1 MSTTASAQEGTATP
15 AATLRDPSPRRNR
28 RGRRGGRGRRIGGP
42 RLPESLLKLIVLGV
56 ACLLVVVPFVGIVST
71 SLSSRE
77 HIDQAGG
84 FVLWPD
90 APSLAAYQTVLSG
103 GVVTSALLVSVG
115 VTLVGTALSVLV
127 SAMLAYG
134 LSRPGSFGS
143 RPALLFVLLSLLFS
157 PGIIPLY
164 LAVQGYGLIN
174 TYAALVLPGVVS
186 AFNVI
191 VLRSFF
197 VAIPAELLES
207 ARIDGAGDWQIFT
220 RIVAPLSK
228 AVLAVIGL
236 FYAVGYWN
244 SFFNALIYLNDQS
257 RWPLPLVLRTYVLNN
272 TQLSAT
278 DLAAGAE
285 ALPAQPALQMAMLLI
300 AILPVLIV
308 YPFLQRHFTK
318 GVITGAVKG

>member
-1 MSTTASAQEGTATP
+1 MTTTSAAARSTAPQGP
-15 AATLRDPSPRRNR
+15 AGPPDRARARRKS
-28 RGRRGGRGRRIGGP
+28 GRTSRPG
-42 RLPESLLKLIVLGV
+42 LPESLLKLIVLGF
-56 ACLLVVVPFVGIVST
+56 ACLAVVIPFVGIVST
-71 SLSSRE
+71 SLSSKE
-77 HIDQAGG
+77 HLDRAGG

-90 APSLAAYQTVLSG
+90 TPSLAAYQTVLSG
-103 GVVTSALLVSVG
+103 GVVTTALLVSIG
-115 VTLVGTALSVLV
+115 VTLVGTALSVLL

-143 RPALLFVLLSLLFS
+143 RPALVLVLLSLLFS
-157 PGIIPLY
+157 PGIIPMY
-164 LAVQGYGLIN
+164 LTVRGFGLID
-174 TYAALVLPGVVS
+174 TFAALILPGVIS
-186 AFNVI
+186 AFNVV
-191 VLRSFF
+191 VLRAFF
-197 VAIPAELLES
+197 LNIPTELLES
-207 ARIDGAGDWQIFT
+207 ARMDGAGDWQIFT

-244 SFFNALIYLNDQS
+244 AFFNALLYLNDQS

-272 TQLSAT
+272 TQLSGADVT
-278 DLAAGAE
+278 AGAE

-300 AILPVLIV
+300 AIIPILIV

>member
-1 MSTTASAQEGTATP
+1 MTETTTITDVPETAPP
-15 AATLRDPSPRRNR
+15 ARRHQS
-28 RGRRGGRGRRIGGP
+28 RGRRSRGRGGRTNRPG
-42 RLPESLLKLIVLGV
+42 LPESLLKLIVLG
-56 ACLLVVVPFVGIVST
+56 AATLAVVVPFVGIVST

-77 HIDQAGG
+77 HLDAAGG

-90 APSLAAYQTVLSG
+90 APTLAAYRTVLSG
-103 GVVTSALLVSVG
+103 GVVTTALLVSIG
-115 VTLVGTALSVLV
+115 VTLVGTVLSVLV

-134 LSRPGSFGS
+134 LSRPGSLGS
-143 RPALLFVLLSLLFS
+143 RPALLIVLLSLLFS

-164 LAVQGYGLIN
+164 LTVRGFGLID
-174 TYAALVLPGVVS
+174 TFAALILPGVVS

-197 VAIPAELLES
+197 MNIPGEILES
-207 ARIDGAGDWQIFT
+207 AKIDGAGDWQIFT

-244 SFFNALIYLNDQS
+244 SFFNALIYLNDQTK
-257 RWPLPLVLRTYVLNN
+257 WPLPLVLRTYVLNN
-272 TQLSAT
+272 TQLSAS
-278 DLAAGAE
+278 DVAAGAE

-300 AILPVLIV
+300 AIVPILIV